1 MPPSC
6 VGTCFN
12 EREEKITNSQVSNE
26 HIIDCMKTSDAA
38 DRCEDDKISNECYA
52 DDDRYI
58 HYLCVP
64 QDHGVSIGRRRTV
77 KDKRMRKYVKR
88 HVLLTRPVM

>member
-1 MPPSC
+1 MPPGC

-12 EREEKITNSQVSNE
+12 EREEKITDGQVSDE

-64 QDHGVSIGRRRTV
+64 QDHGVSIRRRRTV

-88 HVLLTRPVM
+88 LKKPD